1 MTPRD
6 FSTGSI
12 ADLCRPVSA
21 QEISAE
27 HVKRN
32 AAYSSQERTE
42 GDQVGRLKQAQTA
55 QGVKR
60 TGGGWRKMSM
70 VKLKGTAT

>member
-6 FSTGSI
+6 FSAGTI

-21 QEISAE
+21 QEISVE

-32 AAYSSQERTE
+32 AAYSSQGRTE

-60 TGGGWRKMSM
+60 VGGGWKKMPM
-70 VKLKGTAT
+70 VKTKGTAT